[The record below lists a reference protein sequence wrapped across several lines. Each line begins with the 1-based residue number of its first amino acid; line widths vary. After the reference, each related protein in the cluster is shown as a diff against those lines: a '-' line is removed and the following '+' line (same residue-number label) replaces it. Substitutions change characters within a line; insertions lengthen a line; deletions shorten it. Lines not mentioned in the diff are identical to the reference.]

1 MQQQQ
6 QTIHQFQLHKSPA
19 ATAILAADSQR
30 PFNPNT
36 IKQQI
41 LAKRKLEHPPPPPLT
56 DNLPDPTSLAAGAA
70 TKSAQPNQP
79 SRADI
84 QEYMKQQIKRRHK
97 EVMQQKLAEAKQK
110 EEIKKRLEGL
120 QDFRRKQATVQQQ
133 HLQIHQLQE
142 SKRADVEPAD
152 QTGISPHEYLEQ
164 QLLKNEETSRPL
176 YENSSLSTTV
186 MNATIPSS
194 LTISMDQQLQELD
207 DLHNTIMQSAPSAE
221 DPTIQRVHSVDEDSL
236 SQPMKRTAPSST
248 TSSRSPSRAPS
259 QPSQL
264 PKSAD
269 TAEMMVLQDIL
280 RKALEINTRLKQ
292 NNLPMSAIL
301 KSPPLDPDTS
311 FGNINDKGFFFQ
323 QSQQQS
329 QQQVPSTT
337 TSPTRKNYASEAYP
351 RSPSPNTLG
360 FQTLMDQQRRRSPS
374 PHSVPA
380 SRRDSLDSF
389 GAGMVAGFAASER
402 LRSLSRPRVRRYGAA
417 ETRAAITIQRW
428 FREQYEVLRR
438 RRVLERR
445 RREEDEERRVEERWR
460 VDEDDEAGRG
470 FLYKKIGTKEA
481 SDPYSV
487 LNVLERVKPG
497 FGEEVVRAARE
508 ASKGTQQRRRVVPE
522 RKRSQEEED
531 MVLVVGGVAGVGEV
545 VGSTETLKT
554 VEFTDDY
561 MVDEVEKQAKVDE
574 LEGMDVDGD
583 EVEEEGRY
591 SETFEDVSSF
601 AAPQTF
607 EDASSFTAPPQALE
621 EPRQS
626 HGPVQARV
634 SFVAEETVSA
644 MSEPQSSTKPM
655 KEVGTDPVFLSTSS
669 FETVSS
675 TSDIYDSEFDS
686 ETESNQQY
694 PLPRQY
700 HHHHQQQRDRQPV
713 GGDPRRDELH
723 GLSPRSLSRKLENE
737 LKHIDVLDMASE
749 QIAELQRTHLMSQN
763 QQEQFGLTHLL
774 REAKHEQHLKDLEHA
789 RRAREL
795 QELRLRNLPTQ
806 AVPDMAPAAGPF
818 MATST
823 PIKPQQSYDY
833 AREDFDIVSDFV
845 SAQPSVAP
853 AMEPMDTYSTSEVP
867 SAVSSFGAEKSHLG
881 SISENI
887 APTSIQPSQDAS
899 MVLDESVIDLEAMLD
914 RENLRIPETEED
926 YLAALD
932 KRLELAQEYATRELK
947 MEKERLNRLGL
958 SGSERREGYDRFKK
972 MILMKFA
979 IEKADIERARRE
991 FLSTQNIK
999 KRSSL
1004 TDSEQSFRDKSI
1016 RLIGKESAVPVS
1028 SELQPSKKQ
1037 QQQQSQVQFQNQLRE
1052 PSFSTSSIPE
1062 EVRDDKETGA
1072 SYSSI
1077 SEEIDVARHPDTN
1090 TSSDSIS
1097 EILDAVESEKESG
1110 LATPRPKSVTPT
1122 RTNIA
1127 SSISSYGG
1135 TTSSKSS
1142 SKPSSSEEESSSSK
1156 QEVSSS
1162 RSTVTSI
1169 VGKLQQVSA
1178 YVNQLGDL
1186 ERKKSRLEK
1195 SKAVGEMILGEAEK
1209 KVQLASDVFLLE
1221 TQVNGIVEQLNEIV
1235 KKGDELA
1242 EMKKK
1247 AALKKT
1253 AEVAVKKETH
1263 VPVATPKESVDTKMQ
1278 NTVSAK
1284 SGDYEIEEDFNYTET
1299 SAAESIPMEIEADM
1313 ASHASSMKS
1322 IAESIQLEVE
1332 QIRQSITK
1340 HANDDADGIP
1350 EIIDSVQSDMKSFLD
1365 DISSFGGSVASSRKK
1380 TPPDVVSSVSSY
1392 GGTSS
1397 KAALDVVSKAAES
1410 VAAEYGYD
1418 EDFEGPNQSVVENE
1432 PSADEE
1438 SIEAIE
1444 RLQRLQLQLE
1454 EKEAKVKALML
1465 KKKEKAKAVKT
1476 VRRKQEEEAL
1486 LKKIQDLD
1494 TVIYRT
1500 ELEIEEPVEVPP
1512 DLVAKVISNV
1522 APAKVSSDVK
1532 PTTPHPTNVK
1542 LDEIIEDIQAAT
1554 SADISSYGETTS
1566 HSISVAKPI
1575 EVEQSVPKT
1584 ASSIDDIS
1592 SYGGSIS
1599 SSKSVPLLPKEVPKE
1614 INVQE
1619 SGDYE
1624 DDFTKDE
1631 VSVREPVSL
1640 HSEVKAV
1647 VSELQPVP
1655 LVEDIL
1661 QISNEIPEDIVEDI
1675 QEDIEYADDFSSEKE
1690 SSERISKA
1698 EVSIIQPVSVATKE
1712 PEAAVIEDESSKL
1725 FISTMD
1731 TTQITTPPGVPQ
1743 NTHDMHE
1750 DIVADIEEE
1759 IEYEDDFSS
1768 EKLSPDEKS
1777 AINQEEVEM
1786 GQTPEVKLDVQRGH
1800 EVSEEASNIL
1810 LKAKDD
1816 ISEAL
1821 GIAEEIEEEIITES
1835 CDVASQDN
1843 VVKEQEIHIP
1853 EPLLSVATPDPDT
1866 DDDGMSFISSVA
1878 IKEALSPKAIHQTES
1893 VTDNILNEA
1902 VEDSINVV
1910 LSIHSYMDAM
1920 EPQAKAVE
1928 ETEVEVISAKEPVE
1942 VKKPV
1947 LSLAEQADAIANS
1960 LFKDLL
1966 LELDDAVMAAQLP
1979 IAKKQDSISQNTDLE
1994 SQTLKPST
2002 KKELPVLDTG
2012 SLEKLAIS
2020 TNRTSSIVEPSTIV
2034 DLGSAMDS
2042 ILSGVEQDEPK
2053 KLDMSPTSTVASS
2066 PFMVSLTDVL
2076 SKGVSLTSS
2085 EFANE
2090 FVEVLLQCLPPPSAP
2105 IGYSAQPEFPPSLLQ
2120 ELLSDQQLDYALK
2133 SRYVLLYNAVLESMD
2148 NIFSHHSSFGRG
2160 STTGAFTGASSRK
2173 KSMVSLLPP
2182 RPISS
2187 STLKERV
2194 KAAVT
2199 NWTAYSE
2206 VYGENLDT
2214 MLIEEVKQDEDD
2226 WKDLEFELEL
2236 VRENTFQ
2243 EILEDVV
2250 QDTIASVERA
2260 AALKRAREI

>member
-1 MQQQQ
+1 
-6 QTIHQFQLHKSPA
+6 
-19 ATAILAADSQR
+19 
-30 PFNPNT
+30 
-36 IKQQI
+36 
-41 LAKRKLEHPPPPPLT
+41 
-56 DNLPDPTSLAAGAA
+56 
-70 TKSAQPNQP
+70 
-79 SRADI
+79 
-84 QEYMKQQIKRRHK
+84 
-97 EVMQQKLAEAKQK
+97 
-110 EEIKKRLEGL
+110 
-120 QDFRRKQATVQQQ
+120 
-133 HLQIHQLQE
+133 
-142 SKRADVEPAD
+142 
-152 QTGISPHEYLEQ
+152 
-164 QLLKNEETSRPL
+164 
-176 YENSSLSTTV
+176 
-186 MNATIPSS
+186 
-194 LTISMDQQLQELD
+194 
-207 DLHNTIMQSAPSAE
+207 
-221 DPTIQRVHSVDEDSL
+221 
-236 SQPMKRTAPSST
+236 
-248 TSSRSPSRAPS
+248 
-259 QPSQL
+259 
-264 PKSAD
+264 
-269 TAEMMVLQDIL
+269 
-280 RKALEINTRLKQ
+280 
-292 NNLPMSAIL
+292 
-301 KSPPLDPDTS
+301 
-311 FGNINDKGFFFQ
+311 
-323 QSQQQS
+323 
-329 QQQVPSTT
+329 
-337 TSPTRKNYASEAYP
+337 
-351 RSPSPNTLG
+351 
-360 FQTLMDQQRRRSPS
+360 
-374 PHSVPA
+374 
-380 SRRDSLDSF
+380 
-389 GAGMVAGFAASER
+389 
-402 LRSLSRPRVRRYGAA
+402 
-417 ETRAAITIQRW
+417 
-428 FREQYEVLRR
+428 
-438 RRVLERR
+438 
-445 RREEDEERRVEERWR
+445 
-460 VDEDDEAGRG
+460 
-470 FLYKKIGTKEA
+470 
-481 SDPYSV
+481 
-487 LNVLERVKPG
+487 
-497 FGEEVVRAARE
+497 
-508 ASKGTQQRRRVVPE
+508 
-522 RKRSQEEED
+522 
-531 MVLVVGGVAGVGEV
+531 
-545 VGSTETLKT
+545 
-554 VEFTDDY
+554 
-561 MVDEVEKQAKVDE
+561 
-574 LEGMDVDGD
+574 
-583 EVEEEGRY
+583 
-591 SETFEDVSSF
+591 
-601 AAPQTF
+601 
-607 EDASSFTAPPQALE
+607 
-621 EPRQS
+621 
-626 HGPVQARV
+626 
-634 SFVAEETVSA
+634 
-644 MSEPQSSTKPM
+644 
-655 KEVGTDPVFLSTSS
+655 
-669 FETVSS
+669 
-675 TSDIYDSEFDS
+675 
-686 ETESNQQY
+686 
-694 PLPRQY
+694 
-700 HHHHQQQRDRQPV
+700 
-713 GGDPRRDELH
+713 
-723 GLSPRSLSRKLENE
+723 
-737 LKHIDVLDMASE
+737 
-749 QIAELQRTHLMSQN
+749 
-763 QQEQFGLTHLL
+763 
-774 REAKHEQHLKDLEHA
+774 
-789 RRAREL
+789 
-795 QELRLRNLPTQ
+795 
-806 AVPDMAPAAGPF
+806 
-818 MATST
+818 
-823 PIKPQQSYDY
+823 
-833 AREDFDIVSDFV
+833 
-845 SAQPSVAP
+845 
-853 AMEPMDTYSTSEVP
+853 
-867 SAVSSFGAEKSHLG
+867 
-881 SISENI
+881 
-887 APTSIQPSQDAS
+887 
-899 MVLDESVIDLEAMLD
+899 
-914 RENLRIPETEED
+914 
-926 YLAALD
+926 
-932 KRLELAQEYATRELK
+932 
-947 MEKERLNRLGL
+947 
-958 SGSERREGYDRFKK
+958 
-972 MILMKFA
+972 
-979 IEKADIERARRE
+979 
-991 FLSTQNIK
+991 
-999 KRSSL
+999 
-1004 TDSEQSFRDKSI
+1004 
-1016 RLIGKESAVPVS
+1016 
-1028 SELQPSKKQ
+1028 
-1037 QQQQSQVQFQNQLRE
+1037 
-1052 PSFSTSSIPE
+1052 
-1062 EVRDDKETGA
+1062 
-1072 SYSSI
+1072 
-1077 SEEIDVARHPDTN
+1077 
-1090 TSSDSIS
+1090 
-1097 EILDAVESEKESG
+1097 
-1110 LATPRPKSVTPT
+1110 
-1122 RTNIA
+1122 
-1127 SSISSYGG
+1127 
-1135 TTSSKSS
+1135 
-1142 SKPSSSEEESSSSK
+1142 
-1156 QEVSSS
+1156 
-1162 RSTVTSI
+1162 
-1169 VGKLQQVSA
+1169 
-1178 YVNQLGDL
+1178 
-1186 ERKKSRLEK
+1186 
-1195 SKAVGEMILGEAEK
+1195 
-1209 KVQLASDVFLLE
+1209 
-1221 TQVNGIVEQLNEIV
+1221 
-1235 KKGDELA
+1235 
-1242 EMKKK
+1242 
-1247 AALKKT
+1247 
-1253 AEVAVKKETH
+1253 
-1263 VPVATPKESVDTKMQ
+1263 
-1278 NTVSAK
+1278 
-1284 SGDYEIEEDFNYTET
+1284 
-1299 SAAESIPMEIEADM
+1299 
-1313 ASHASSMKS
+1313 
-1322 IAESIQLEVE
+1322 
-1332 QIRQSITK
+1332 
-1340 HANDDADGIP
+1340 
-1350 EIIDSVQSDMKSFLD
+1350 
-1365 DISSFGGSVASSRKK
+1365 
-1380 TPPDVVSSVSSY
+1380 SY

-1432 PSADEE
+1432 PSPDEE

-1486 LKKIQDLD
+1486 LKKIQELD

-1500 ELEIEEPVEVPP
+1500 ELEIEEPVEVSP

-1532 PTTPHPTNVK
+1532 PTTPQPTNVK

-1584 ASSIDDIS
+1584 ASSMDDIS

-1619 SGDYE
+1619 SVDYE

-1690 SSERISKA
+1690 SSEKISKA
-1698 EVSIIQPVSVATKE
+1698 EDSIIQPVSVATKE

-1725 FISTMD
+1725 FISTVD

-1743 NTHDMHE
+1743 NTHDIHE
-1750 DIVADIEEE
+1750 DVVADIEEE

-1777 AINQEEVEM
+1777 AINQEEVEI
-1786 GQTPEVKLDVQRGH
+1786 GQPVVASQTPEVKLDVQRGH

-1821 GIAEEIEEEIITES
+1821 EIAEEIEEEIITES
-1835 CDVASQDN
+1835 GDVASQN
-1843 VVKEQEIHIP
+1843 NLIKEQEIHIP

-1878 IKEALSPKAIHQTES
+1878 IKEALSPKEIHQTES

-1910 LSIHSYMDAM
+1910 LSVHSHMDAM

-2090 FVEVLLQCLPPPSAP
+2090 FVEVLLQSLPPPSAP

-2173 KSMVSLLPP
+2173 KSMISLLPP

-2194 KAAVT
+2194 KAAVA